1 MSIKSIDIMVAGH
14 LCLDIIPLFPDTGV
28 TKIEELMRPGKL
40 VNVEG
45 VKIST
50 GGPVSNTGIN
60 MKTLDNNV
68 CFCACVGD
76 DELGNLTINMLKK
89 SGNASGIHTL
99 KGIASSYTVVVAP
112 PNIDRIFLHNPGTN
126 NRFSSSDLD
135 IELISKCRHFHF
147 GYPPLMSSMFEKD
160 GSELQKIFKIA
171 KKAGATT
178 SCDMTLPDP
187 ASNSGKAPW
196 RKILKKILPYIDIF
210 VPSIEE
216 SFYMLH
222 PQKFLEMKKEHNN
235 ADLID
240 YFNPDDY
247 SRIADEILNMGC
259 KMTTLKSGHRG
270 FYIKT
275 GPKKRFDDMGVAKP
289 GNYDNWS
296 NRELWAPA
304 FEPDHFGSATG
315 SGDSSIAGLLSAFLR
330 GVDIEIALKY
340 ATCCGLQ
347 NVRVLDA
354 VSGIKSWDET
364 TAMLKNDMPM
374 IDAHIKADGWTFLE
388 AHKLWSGPVDAKQ

>member
-1 MSIKSIDIMVAGH
+1 MQNMFDVMVAGH

-28 TKIEELMRPGKL
+28 RKIEEIMRPGKL
-40 VNVEG
+40 VNVDG

-60 MKTLDNNV
+60 MKTLGNNV

-76 DELGNLTINMLKK
+76 DELGNLTIKMLKN
-89 SGNASGIHTL
+89 SGNADGIHTL
-99 KGIASSYTVVVAP
+99 KGMASSYTVVVAP

-126 NRFSSSDLD
+126 NIFSSSDLNP
-135 IELISKCRHFHF
+135 ELISRCKHFHF
-147 GYPPLMSSMFEKD
+147 GYPPLMSSMFESEGD
-160 GSELQKIFKIA
+160 ELQKIFKRA
-171 KKAGATT
+171 KRAGATT

-196 RKILKKILPYIDIF
+196 RKILEKILPYIDIF
-210 VPSIEE
+210 VPSVEE
-216 SFYMLH
+216 TFYMLH
-222 PQKFLEMKKEHNN
+222 PQKFLEMKKKHNN

-259 KMTTLKSGHRG
+259 KMITLKSGHRG

-275 GPKKRFDDMGVAKP
+275 GPKEKFNDMGAAKP

-304 FEPDHFGSATG
+304 FEPGQFGSATG

-330 GVDIEIALKY
+330 GLDIEIALKY
-340 ATCCGLQ
+340 ATCVGLQ

-364 TAMLKNDMPM
+364 TNMLKYDMQM
-374 IDAHIKADGWTFLE
+374 IDAQIKAEGWKFSD
-388 AHKLWSGPVDAKQ
+388 AFKLWAGPADPKNK